1 MAKPHI
7 VYEYNPETGKLP
19 GTSFEEQTEDFLND
33 LSYRVETAGDA
44 VEIADEALDKATAAQ
59 NKVNNLEGIVNN
71 HTTDISHHTQQITT
85 INATLTD
92 HEGRIVALEENDT
105 VQDTAISSIQTKN
118 TEQDTAISNLDG
130 RVTVLEGS
138 VGGFDG
144 RITDV
149 ETEVGTLTGEVTGL
163 NNRVDSVETAVSVIT
178 ARVSTVETDLDAK
191 ANTALDNITPGA
203 LDKLVPAGGAV
214 DQVLG
219 IVSASPGRVVGWV
232 DQTGGGGGSVD
243 IVQNIT
249 DPGNTSPSKVLSTIG
264 VAVMD
269 GEYQQQLQALWQ
281 AV

>member
-1 MAKPHI
+1 MAKPQI
-7 VYEYNPETGKLP
+7 YYEYNPETGKLP
-19 GTSFEEQTEDFLND
+19 GMSFEEQTEDFLND
-33 LSYRVETAGDA
+33 LSYRVDGVGHAA
-44 VEIADEALDKATAAQ
+44 EIAQEALDKANDTQ
-59 NKVNNLEGIVNN
+59 NKVDNLEVIVNG
-71 HTTDISHHTQQITT
+71 HTTSINQHTQQLTT

-144 RITDV
+144 RITGV
-149 ETEVGTLTGEVTGL
+149 ETEVGTLTGEVTSL

-178 ARVSTVETDLDAK
+178 ARVSTVETDLDTK
-191 ANTALDNITPGA
+191 ANIGLDNVSPAA
-203 LDKLVPAGGAV
+203 LDKLVPSGGV
-214 DQVLG
+214 ENQVLG
-219 IVSASPGRVVGWV
+219 VVSTAPQRVLGWV

>member
-1 MAKPHI
+1 MAKPHV

-19 GTSFEEQTEDFLND
+19 GMSFEEQTEDFLND

-71 HTTDISHHTQQITT
+71 HTTSINQHTQQITT
-85 INATLTD
+85 INGTLTD
-92 HEGRIVALEENDT
+92 HEGRIVALEENDG

-138 VGGFDG
+138 VGGFDD
-144 RITDV
+144 RITAV
-149 ETEVGTLTGEVTGL
+149 ETSVTEISNNVTDLT
-163 NNRVDSVETAVSVIT
+163 D
-178 ARVSTVETDLDAK
+178 RVSTVETDLNAK
-191 ANTALDNITPGA
+191 ANTTLDNIAPGA
-203 LDKLVPAGGAV
+203 LDKLVPAGGTEN
-214 DQVLG
+214 QVLSV
-219 IVSASPGRVVGWV
+219 VSTAPQRVLGWV

-269 GEYQQQLQALWQ
+269 GEYKQQLQALWQ